1 MKLLFFFMLNI
12 KSFVKPFMI
21 KSFNKKYYSLRE
33 KQIYNYNE
41 WGYNEWGDNEWG
53 EEVLFPLEDDN
64 TIEEQPIGIRIIFP
78 NQDPQFN
85 GFNKKITQQNSN
97 HMQNSNQQSEN
108 FIIVDKSDIK
118 FEDVGGYENIKKE
131 MMQCAD
137 ILLNFE
143 KYKKFNVRTP
153 KGMILEGPPGNGKT
167 LLAKGFSGETNSSF
181 IAVSGSEFQEKYIG
195 VGASRIRE
203 LFDLASKN
211 KPCIIFIDEID
222 AIGRNRG
229 SDIDNSD
236 AERDNTL
243 NELLVKLDGFTKS
256 NGVFVICATN
266 RMDLLDKALIRPGR
280 IDKKIYIGNPDSKT
294 REKIL
299 KIHLRGKPIEKNIN
313 MYDLVEITNGLSGAE
328 IENLLNEAL
337 LTAIRE
343 DRMMINKQDLE
354 YVMSRALAGFQDME
368 NIFSEEMIKRI
379 AMHELGHGITGLLL
393 KSHSRMSRINLN
405 LWSPN
410 TPGYTIFETDE
421 IDANIFTG
429 EKLFS
434 HLVVLLSGRIAEE
447 TFFNKSVTTGAS
459 KDFEEAYK
467 LAEQMVKSYGMGTKN
482 IYTYS
487 SDKSKE
493 MIDVEVSKLL
503 DRATNK
509 SRNIIL
515 QSKELMEELCPILV
529 SQKSLTRDNIEMKI
543 YRKYSHLF
551 NLDT

>member
-1 MKLLFFFMLNI
+1 MKLLLFFFILNVNSFIVNSFII
-12 KSFVKPFMI
+12 KSFTSKLFT
-21 KSFNKKYYSLRE
+21 SKYYKLRG
-33 KQIYNYNE
+33 KQLYNDEWEYDE
-41 WGYNEWGDNEWG
+41 WGNNEYG
-53 EEVLFPLEDDN
+53 EEVLFPLEDNDDKN
-64 TIEEQPIGIRIIFP
+64 QQMGIRFIFP
-78 NQDPQFN
+78 TQDPRIG
-85 GFNKKITQQNSN
+85 GFRNIPTNNNKK
-97 HMQNSNQQSEN
+97 SEN
-108 FIIVDKSDIK
+108 FIVISNSDIN
-118 FEDVGGYENIKKE
+118 FEDIGGYENVKKE
-131 MMQCAD
+131 MLQCAD
-137 ILLNFE
+137 ILSNFE
-143 KYKKFNVRTP
+143 KYKQFNVRTP

-181 IAVSGSEFQEKYIG
+181 IAVSGSEFQEKYVGI
-195 VGASRIRE
+195 GASRIRE
-203 LFDLASKN
+203 LFSLASNN
-211 KPCIIFIDEID
+211 KPCIIFIDEVD

-229 SDIDNSD
+229 SDVDSSD

-256 NGVFVICATN
+256 NGVFIICATN
-266 RMDLLDKALIRPGR
+266 RIDLLDKALIRPGR

-294 REKIL
+294 RKKIL
-299 KIHLRGKPIEKNIN
+299 GIHLKGKPIEKNIN
-313 MYDLVEITNGLSGAE
+313 MFDLVEMTNGLSGAE

-343 DRMMINKQDLE
+343 DRMMINKHDLE
-354 YVMSRALAGFQDME
+354 YVMGRALAGFQDKE

-379 AMHELGHGITGLLL
+379 AMHELGHAITGLLL

-434 HLVVLLSGRIAEE
+434 HLVVLLGGRIAEE

-482 IYTYS
+482 IYAYS